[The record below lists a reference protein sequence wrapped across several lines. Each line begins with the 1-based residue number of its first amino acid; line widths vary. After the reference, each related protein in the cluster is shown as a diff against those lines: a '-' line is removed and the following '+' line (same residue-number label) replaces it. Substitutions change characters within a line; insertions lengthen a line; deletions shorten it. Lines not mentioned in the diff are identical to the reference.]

1 MSNSSFSSR
10 FSNRRRNAVNRLDDF
25 DFDQIKFGMPTKK
38 GPQTFIPVTYKGKPL
53 KFQAR
58 GVSIGFVGHST
69 KKDAMDTPL
78 LDRNFYFSINAG
90 IDECPEMP
98 GNVCDGPSLFEF
110 HKAIENKFKE
120 YIKSSKEVANK
131 MKATYKARDEETG
144 KQKLKYKSLIPLW
157 SDSTPI
163 LDRETEEETG
173 EFYPPSIMYKLRPST
188 VSEKGGVTKVDSFTT
203 TFKDRR
209 GRELPI
215 KPSNVNG
222 SIPRGSFGILN
233 VSMPRIWIGAQ
244 QLKFTVYL
252 NDAKLVIVDT
262 TEETDDFADV
272 ESDSDEDDFKEEGGT
287 GDVDDPDAEL
297 DALEGELDDI

>member
-120 YIKSSKEVANK
+120 YIKSSKEVA
-131 MKATYKARDEETG
+131 
-144 KQKLKYKSLIPLW
+144 
-157 SDSTPI
+157 
-163 LDRETEEETG
+163 
-173 EFYPPSIMYKLRPST
+173 PST

-272 ESDSDEDDFKEEGGT
+272 ESDSDGDDFKEEGGT
-287 GDVDDPDAEL
+287 DDVDDPDAEL
-297 DALEGELDDI
+297 DALEGELGDI